1 MTQQPQIPNKD
12 ELSPVQEFYVWYNEF
27 EKERK
32 ATKAKKRRGYFHE
45 ENERAI
51 IAYNLEPTYSLRN
64 RVYSEHIHKPFM
76 KLTENIIHTFKFY
89 CFDDPY
95 VDVQAE
101 VVAYLIEKIDKF
113 DPTKGSKAY
122 SYFSIVAKNYLIYNN
137 NENYKK
143 MKQRTTVDAID
154 IKRNITNE
162 IVREDIKE
170 ARKDFTDLM
179 VEYWDNNLNT
189 LFTRKKDIRVAAA
202 IAELFRRRETIEIYN
217 KKALYIMIREMADVK
232 TQYITKVVN
241 QMRRIYREMWE
252 EYQKNGRFDN
262 NTVSSSQQNS
272 KYF

>member
-1 MTQQPQIPNKD
+1 MMLLQVSSS
-12 ELSPVQEFYVWYNEF
+12 LSPVQQFYEWNEQF
-27 EKERK
+27 EAERK
-32 ATKAKKRRGYFHE
+32 LTKQKKRRGYFFE
-45 ENERAI
+45 ENENAI
-51 IAYNLEPTYSLRN
+51 VAYNEETDRVLRDK
-64 RVYSEHIHKPFM
+64 VYTQFIHKPFM
-76 KLTENIIHTFKFY
+76 KLVENIIHTFKFY

-143 MKQRTTVDAID
+143 MKQRTSLDVVDLT
-154 IKRNITNE
+154 RNITNE
-162 IVREDIKE
+162 IARQELIE
-170 ARKDFTDLM
+170 AKKDFTDYIIT
-179 VEYWDNNLNT
+179 YWDDNLNT

-202 IAELFRRRETIEIYN
+202 VVELFRRRENIEIYN
-217 KKALYIMIREMADVK
+217 KKALYILIREMANVK

-241 QMRRIYREMWE
+241 VMRHSYTEKWKQ
-252 EYQKNGRFDN
+252 YQAIDTSRGNI
-262 NTVSSSQQNS
+262 QQNS

>member
-1 MTQQPQIPNKD
+1 MIIYQQSSS
-12 ELSPVQEFYVWYNEF
+12 LSPVQQFYEWYDEF

-32 ATKAKKRRGYFHE
+32 ATKQKKRRGYFFE
-45 ENERAI
+45 ENENAI
-51 IAYNLEPTYSLRN
+51 IAYNEETNYVLRD
-64 RVYSEHIHKPFM
+64 RVYTQHIHKPFM
-76 KLTENIIHTFKFY
+76 KLAENIIHTFKFY

-101 VVAYLIEKIDKF
+101 VVAYLIEKINKY

-143 MKQRTTVDAID
+143 MKTHDNLSVVDGR
-154 IKRNITNE
+154 RNITNE
-162 IVREDIKE
+162 IVRQDIKDS
-170 ARKDFTDLM
+170 RKDFTDQM
-179 VEYWDNNLNT
+179 VHFWDENLT
-189 LFTRKKDIRVAAA
+189 VIFTRKKDIKVAAA
-202 IAELFRRRETIEIYN
+202 IIELFRRRETIEIYN

-241 QMRRIYREMWE
+241 IMRRIYTDMWNQYE
-252 EYQKNGRFDN
+252 QDG
-262 NTVSSSQQNS
+262 TVPSKYQNS

>member
-1 MTQQPQIPNKD
+1 MINQVSAS
-12 ELSPVQEFYVWYNEF
+12 LSPVQEFYEWYDEF
-27 EKERK
+27 ETERK
-32 ATKAKKRRGYFHE
+32 VTKAKKRRGYFHE

-51 IAYNLEPTYSLRN
+51 VAYNNEPDYFLRN
-64 RVYSEHIHKPFM
+64 KVYSQHIHKPFM

-95 VDVQAE
+95 GDVQAE
-101 VVAYLIEKIDKF
+101 VVAYLIEKIDKY

-143 MKQRTTVDAID
+143 MKQRTSVDAID

-179 VEYWDNNLNT
+179 VEYWDANLNT
-189 LFTRKKDIRVAAA
+189 IFTRKKDIRVAAA
-202 IAELFRRRETIEIYN
+202 IAELFRRRENIEIYN

-241 QMRRIYREMWE
+241 QMRRIYRDMWE
-252 EYQKNGRFDN
+252 DYQKTGRLDN
-262 NTVSSSQQNS
+262 TIASSSQQNS

>member
-1 MTQQPQIPNKD
+1 MTTEAIPS
-12 ELSPVQEFYVWYNEF
+12 ESPVKDFYIWYEAF

-32 ATKAKKRRGYFHE
+32 ATKQKKRRGYFFE
-45 ENERAI
+45 ENEKAI
-51 IAYNLEPTYSLRN
+51 IAYNEETDRHLRDK
-64 RVYSEHIHKPFM
+64 VYTQHIHKPFM
-76 KLTENIIHTFKFY
+76 KLAENIIHTFKFY

-143 MKQRTTVDAID
+143 MKQRTTLSAVDLN
-154 IKRNITNE
+154 RNITNE
-162 IVREDIKE
+162 IVRQDIKD
-170 ARKDFTDLM
+170 ARKDFTDQM
-179 VEYWDNNLNT
+179 VEYWDDNLNVI
-189 LFTRKKDIRVAAA
+189 FTRKKDIRVAAA
-202 IAELFRRRETIEIYN
+202 IAELFRRRENIEIYN

-241 QMRRIYREMWE
+241 VMRKIYLDMWKAYE
-252 EYQKNGRFDN
+252 ENG
-262 NTVSSSQQNS
+262 TLPGKHQNS

>member
-1 MTQQPQIPNKD
+1 MINQNQFPQN
-12 ELSPVQEFYVWYNEF
+12 VTEFYKWYDEF
-27 EKERK
+27 LEER
-32 ATKAKKRRGYFHE
+32 TKTKQKKRRGYFHE
-45 ENERAI
+45 ENEKAI
-51 IAYNLEPTYSLRN
+51 VAYNKETDPILRN
-64 RVYSEHIHKPFM
+64 KVYTEFIHRPFM
-76 KLTENIIHTFKFY
+76 KLAENIIHTFKFY

-143 MKQRTTVDAID
+143 MKQRAGVDAID
-154 IKRNITNE
+154 MKRNITNE
-162 IVREDIKE
+162 IVRTDYTESK
-170 ARKDFTDLM
+170 KDFTNLM

-189 LFTRKKDIRVAAA
+189 IFTRKKDIRVAAA
-202 IAELFRRRETIEIYN
+202 IAELFRRREHIEIYN
-217 KKALYIMIREMADVK
+217 KKALYILIREMADVK

-241 QMRRIYREMWE
+241 TMRRIYNDMWI
-252 EYQKNGRFDN
+252 EYQETGTLYNKNSGSKD
-262 NTVSSSQQNS
+262 QNS